1 MNGQE
6 GEGREDYFLG
16 RGTSWA
22 VPVVP
27 WVGTF
32 SAVETEQAITTLGVE
47 LELCTTT
54 DLIGITL
61 KKEREGREKKRKE
74 KEAETE
80 ELVDISRSITNLDQ
94 KSNTIESEA

>member
-6 GEGREDYFLG
+6 GEGREDYLLG

-80 ELVDISRSITNLDQ
+80 ELVDISRSLLRV
-94 KSNTIESEA
+94 SAEANTTQS

>member
-1 MNGQE
+1 LNGQE

-80 ELVDISRSITNLDQ
+80 ELVDISRSLLRV
-94 KSNTIESEA
+94 SAEVNTTQS